1 MNQYEDYTVEDFL
14 QDELF
19 IQWCFNSSPELTE
32 YWQAWCLR
40 YPDKVS
46 DFQKAREII
55 QSIEY
60 KQSES
65 ASEEV
70 YQRILQGVLQ
80 ESDSKVAKSDKGF
93 FWNKAW
99 KVAAVILMLAAAAV
113 FYLGGHESTVDEN
126 VSSISSNYIEK
137 YCPPGKKMN
146 VVLKDGT
153 KVKLNG
159 DTYLSYA
166 ENFGDSIRAV
176 ELKGE
181 AFFEVTKDSLRPFMI
196 KSQFLQTTV
205 LGTSFNIQAYPD
217 SKKLDVAVLE
227 GLVRVCSNAEQYN
240 GAESTEFYLTQS
252 EMLSYTPDAK
262 KWEKEIVPIS
272 SIGRW
277 RNWELI
283 FDQDDLP
290 EIALKLERWYGV
302 EVVLQ
307 GPFKRKISFSGIYNN
322 NTLHAVLEGIT
333 YSANLH
339 YTLHGD
345 TVYIQP

>member
-1 MNQYEDYTVEDFL
+1 MNQYEDYTVEDFF

-19 IQWCFNSSPELTE
+19 IQWCYNSSPELTE

-46 DFQKAREII
+46 AFQKAREII

-60 KQSES
+60 RQSET

-80 ESDSKVAKSDKGF
+80 ESDSKITKSDKGF
-93 FWNKAW
+93 FWNNSW
-99 KVAAVILMLAAAAV
+99 KVAAAIMMMVAAAV
-113 FYLGGHESTVDEN
+113 FYLGKQEVSVGEN
-126 VSSISSNYIEK
+126 VSSTSTRYIEK

-166 ENFGDSIRAV
+166 ENFGDSTREVA
-176 ELKGE
+176 LKGE

-196 KSQFLQTTV
+196 RSQYLQTTV

-217 SKKLDVAVLE
+217 SRKVDVSVLE
-227 GLVRVCSNAEQYN
+227 GLVRVCSDDEQYN
-240 GAESTEFYLTQS
+240 GAESTEFYLRQS
-252 EMLSYTPDAK
+252 EKLSFTPAAK
-262 KWEKEIVPIS
+262 EWEKEIVPIS

-283 FDQDDLP
+283 FEQDDIF
-290 EIALKLERWYGV
+290 EIAHKLERWYGI

-339 YTLHGD
+339 YTLQGD
-345 TVYIQP
+345 TVFIKP